1 MQRKRRWSSGRRPGF
16 RWIILPVF
24 LITGPWWFDVA
35 RDGEFE
41 RPGAGAG
48 TSLRSSMGR
57 EARFAEV
64 YEFRLRATSRAR
76 GAAGV
81 GELLPAHSPFGFAL
95 TAEGFPVY
103 DLELNL
109 RGLLPPPPSIP
120 SATYVAWLT
129 TPELDRTEKLG
140 PAEPSGSFTFRVSTM
155 NKFILMVTLEASAVV
170 VERRGPIVLRG
181 ISPSG
186 LMQSFASHELFDNM
200 PHDRE

>member
-1 MQRKRRWSSGRRPGF
+1 MHLRLRWSSGRRPGF

-35 RDGEFE
+35 RDREFE
-41 RPGAGAG
+41 RPDAVA
-48 TSLRSSMGR
+48 SLRSSMER
-57 EARFAEV
+57 EARFAEI
-64 YEFRLRATSRAR
+64 YDFRLRATSRAR

-81 GELLPAHSPFGFAL
+81 GKLLPAHSPFGFPL

-109 RGLLPPPPSIP
+109 WGLRPPPSSTP

-140 PAEPSGSFTFRVSTM
+140 PVEPSGSFRFGVSTM
-155 NKFILMVTLEASAVV
+155 NKFILMVTLEASADVV
-170 VERRGPIVLRG
+170 KRRGPIVLRG